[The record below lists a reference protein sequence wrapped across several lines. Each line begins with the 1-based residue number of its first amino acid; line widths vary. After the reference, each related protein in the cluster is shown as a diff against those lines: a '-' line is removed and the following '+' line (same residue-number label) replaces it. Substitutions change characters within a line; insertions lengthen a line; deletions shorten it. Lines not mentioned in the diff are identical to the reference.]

1 MTAAMR
7 VGWSMVIESQD
18 TALLGMFREP
28 CATFRNSRC
37 SESMLFSRAI
47 PQNFDDAIARKIA
60 KSCSGTASVFLLG
73 NDKSSGIP
81 LKKGDILENNRK
93 IERAALSNRP
103 SLDCGRLL

>member
-1 MTAAMR
+1 
-7 VGWSMVIESQD
+7 MVIEIQD

-28 CATFRNSRC
+28 CAMFRNSIR
-37 SESMLFSRAI
+37 SERMLFSRAI
-47 PQNFDDAIARKIA
+47 PQNLMKPLPGKLQSDG
-60 KSCSGTASVFLLG
+60 SHSYSETSSVFLLG

-93 IERAALSNRP
+93 IERVALSNRP